1 MGQGFEQ
8 RWHERRQGERRSVP
22 RDGSTERRRGER
34 RRGDGRVGRQTVA
47 VLALAALAGG
57 ATEASAQI
65 YTRRNERGV
74 VEATNAPDEPDFRLT
89 YPGKGTLIHSAAY
102 KLRPSYNGEFNHHI
116 NAAAKMH
123 GVDVDLV
130 RAVIQVESDFD
141 QLAVSSKGARG
152 LMQLMPDTA
161 KRFGVSNAFDPR
173 QNVFAGVRY
182 LRFLLDMF
190 QNNVGLALAAY
201 NAGEN
206 AVLRFGGIPPFKET
220 RGYVQKIQA
229 LLSEVPA
236 MAGFASPTVQAAFFA
251 PNPAALLGT
260 GAAGAAAR
268 AEMARSGGKPRG
280 PLTPARP
287 RVYYRWTDTAGALHV
302 AQAPP
307 PEGTPYTMIRALD

>member
-1 MGQGFEQ
+1 MAQGFEQ
-8 RWHERRQGERRSVP
+8 RWHERRQGERRSAP
-22 RDGSTERRRGER
+22 RDGGPERREGER
-34 RRGDGRVGRQTVA
+34 RRGRQTVA
-47 VLALAALAGG
+47 VLALAALAGT

-116 NAAAKMH
+116 NAAAKHH

-220 RGYVQKIQA
+220 RAYVQKIQA
-229 LLSEVPA
+229 LVDGVPA
-236 MAGFASPTVQAAFFA
+236 MAGFASPTAQAAFFA

-268 AEMARSGGKPRG
+268 AEMARRGGKPRG
-280 PLTPARP
+280 PIVPARP
-287 RVYYRWTDTAGALHV
+287 RVYYRWKDAGGGLHV

-307 PEGTPYTMIRALD
+307 PEGTSYTMIRALD